1 MNELIFI
8 GTVLIYLGSVLLLY
22 KLFGKNGLFDF
33 AIYVTF
39 AFWGTYPV
47 GVFMSI
53 LITTY
58 VFKAVVAVLDTPFI
72 YIARKI
78 NAIEDYQDEK
88 LTKCLVN
95 SGN

>member
-33 AIYVTF
+33 AIFVTF

-58 VFKAVVAVLDTPFI
+58 V
-72 YIARKI
+72 Y
-78 NAIEDYQDEK
+78 EK

-95 SGN
+95 SVN

>member
-33 AIYVTF
+33 AIFVTF

-47 GVFMSI
+47 GVLMSI

-58 VFKAVVAVLDTPFI
+58 V
-72 YIARKI
+72 Y
-78 NAIEDYQDEK
+78 EK

-95 SGN
+95 SVN

>member
-1 MNELIFI
+1 MTV

-33 AIYVTF
+33 AIFVTF

-58 VFKAVVAVLDTPFI
+58 V
-72 YIARKI
+72 Y
-78 NAIEDYQDEK
+78 EK

-95 SGN
+95 SVN